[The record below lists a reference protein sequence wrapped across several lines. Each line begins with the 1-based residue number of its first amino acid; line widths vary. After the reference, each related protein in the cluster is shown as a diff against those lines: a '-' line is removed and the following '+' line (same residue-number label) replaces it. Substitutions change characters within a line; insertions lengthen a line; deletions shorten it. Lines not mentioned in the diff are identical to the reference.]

1 MRLPVRHRSIKLLVL
16 AALAVPS
23 LASAQQVTSRAQ
35 LNSILTS
42 SVTEGFEAFNIGNA
56 YAVPLPSSVLDN
68 STVSAFGGPVAP
80 GVRFSSSGLQMN
92 GPNWYGS
99 ASNQL
104 LAVGSD
110 LTITFLNST
119 YAFGL
124 DANDFDQYPAAFT
137 ATIFGQGNS
146 ILGVLAY
153 AGVGAPAFNFIGW
166 QDAGGIDRVV
176 LSRNRFNVSTNVD
189 DIQFASNVV
198 STPEPA
204 SLALLATGLLG
215 VFGVARRKRNG

>member
-1 MRLPVRHRSIKLLVL
+1 MRHRSIKLLVL

-42 SVTEGFEAFNIGNA
+42 SVTEGFDAFTIGNGN
-56 YAVPLPSSVLDN
+56 AVPLASNVLDN
-68 STVSAFGGPVAP
+68 STVSAFGGPVAA
-80 GVRFSSSGLQMN
+80 GIQFSGRGLQMN

-119 YAFGL
+119 RAFGL

-146 ILGVLAY
+146 ILGMLSY
-153 AGVGAPAFNFIGW
+153 AGIGAPAINFIGW

-176 LSRNRFNVSTNVD
+176 LSRNAYNVSTNID
-189 DIQFASNVV
+189 DIQFGSTVV

-204 SLALLATGLLG
+204 SMMLLATGLLG

>member
-1 MRLPVRHRSIKLLVL
+1 VRHRSIKLLVL
-16 AALAVPS
+16 AVLTVPT
-23 LASAQQVTSRAQ
+23 LASAQQVTSRVQ

-42 SVTEGFEAFNIGNA
+42 WVTEGFDAFTIGNGN
-56 YAVPLPSSVLDN
+56 AVQMNVNVLDN
-68 STVSAFGGPVAP
+68 SSSSPYGGPVAP
-80 GVRFSSSGLQMN
+80 GVRFSGRGLQMN

-99 ASNQL
+99 ASNDL

-110 LTITFLNST
+110 LTITFLNSVQ
-119 YAFGL
+119 AFGL
-124 DANDFDQYPAAFT
+124 DASDFDQYPAAFT

-153 AGVGAPAFNFIGW
+153 SGSSAPASNFIGW

-176 LSRNRFNVSTNVD
+176 LTRNSYNVSTNVD
-189 DIQFASNVV
+189 DIQFGSTVV

-204 SLALLATGLLG
+204 SMVLLATGLLG
-215 VFGVARRKRNG
+215 VFGVARRKRNR

>member
-1 MRLPVRHRSIKLLVL
+1 V
-16 AALAVPS
+16 AALAMPS
-23 LASAQQVTSRAQ
+23 FASAQQVTSRAQ

-42 SVTEGFEAFNIGNA
+42 SVTETFDAFAIGNA
-56 YAVPLPSSVLDN
+56 NAVQMNLSALDN
-68 STVSAFGGPVAP
+68 STVSPFGGPVAP
-80 GVRFSSSGLQMN
+80 GIRFSGRGLQMN

-99 ASNQL
+99 TSNQL

-137 ATIFGQGNS
+137 ATVFGQGNS
-146 ILGVLAY
+146 ILGVLSY
-153 AGVGAPAFNFIGW
+153 AGVGAPAVNFIGW

-176 LSRNRFNVSTNVD
+176 LSLNRFNVSTNVD
-189 DIQFASNVV
+189 DIQFGSTVV

-204 SLALLATGLLG
+204 SMVLLATGLLA
-215 VFGVARRKRNG
+215 VFGIARRRGTR